1 LDSILEQSYK
11 DIEILLVDDGST
23 DDSGHICDDYASKN
37 DNIRVIHKENGGLS
51 SARNAALDVA
61 SGDYI
66 GFVDSD
72 DYIHP
77 KMFEKLL
84 LACESNDADIS
95 TCCHYVEKGDSL
107 LIEGVIDDNV
117 HIYGSEEAL
126 ELLIRDEV
134 MKSYAWDKL
143 YKAELFEGVR
153 YPNGR
158 NYEDVA
164 TTYLLFDRAGRI
176 CYIPEYLYYYQMRE
190 GSISAHI
197 SDSQWHKNCGLM
209 ILSQKER
216 FEYFFEKNQKIATL
230 SLAMMVKYIYSYMD
244 TGSALRDTEGNA
256 KWRSFL
262 LEHEEDIKSNPYVS
276 DKDKKLLKIYTMSDI
291 KLECYRM
298 EKKPAK
304 SINEYAHK
312 AKRFANSFGLGLD
325 RKYDFG
331 LDKGKTTRLILFELP
346 CFDNLGDHAIA
357 YAGKQFLED
366 YTKKN
371 PEMQLFIID
380 GWDTVDAIN
389 QLKKEIAPE
398 DIIFCQGGGNIGNLY
413 SFAEVFRNKVL
424 MAFPRHRIIIF
435 PQTIYFTQ
443 DEEGE
448 KARIKSIGI
457 YSKCQRLTICA
468 RDNSSYNMMKEYYGD
483 KVEVIEMNDIVSY
496 LDESQYGS
504 THRDKILLCLRSD
517 KESALTKEDKKLLQ
531 SYCEGL
537 TDKLLVTDTVMGA
550 DISKDEREKVLDE
563 KWKIF
568 GGSRL
573 VVTDRLHG
581 MIFSLITKTP
591 CVVLG
596 NNHHKVKSTYETFKK
611 CEYLYYADS
620 VRDAREIISEVL
632 NKNLPI
638 NKMDIGKKF
647 SELEAKIVSCN

>member
-1 LDSILEQSYK
+1 
-11 DIEILLVDDGST
+11 
-23 DDSGHICDDYASKN
+23 
-37 DNIRVIHKENGGLS
+37 
-51 SARNAALDVA
+51 
-61 SGDYI
+61 
-66 GFVDSD
+66 
-72 DYIHP
+72 
-77 KMFEKLL
+77 MFEKLIG
-84 LACESNDADIS
+84 ACETSAADIS

-107 LIEGVIDDNV
+107 LIEGVIDDNM
-117 HIYGSEEAL
+117 HIYSSEEAL

-143 YKAELFEGVR
+143 YRAELFTGVR

-164 TTYLLFDRAGRI
+164 TTYLLFDKAERI

-197 SDSQWHKNCGLM
+197 SEKEWHKNCGLM

-244 TGSALRDTEGNA
+244 TGSALNDTEGNA

-262 LEHEEDIKSNPYVS
+262 LEHEEEIKSNPYVS

-291 KLECYRM
+291 KLKCYRM

-304 SINEYAHK
+304 SINEYVLK
-312 AKRFANSFGLGLD
+312 AKRLANSFGLGLD
-325 RKYDFG
+325 RKYNFS
-331 LDKGKTTRLILFELP
+331 LDEGKTMRLILFELP

-366 YTKKN
+366 YIKRNTH
-371 PEMQLFIID
+371 MQLFIID
-380 GWDTVDAIN
+380 GWDTIDAIN

-413 SFAEVFRNKVL
+413 PFAETFRNKIL
-424 MAFPRHRIIIF
+424 MAFPTHRIIIF
-435 PQTIYFTQ
+435 PQTIYFTG
-443 DEEGE
+443 DEEGQQA
-448 KARIKSIGI
+448 KIKNIGI
-457 YSKCQRLTICA
+457 YSKCKRITICA
-468 RDNSSYNMMKEYYGD
+468 RDNSSYNMMKDYYGEGVD
-483 KVEVIEMNDIVSY
+483 VIEMNDIVSY
-496 LDESQYGS
+496 LDKSLCTS
-504 THRDKILLCLRSD
+504 TNRDKILLCLRSD

-531 SYCEGL
+531 LYCEGL
-537 TDKLLVTDTVMGA
+537 TDKLLVTDTVTGI
-550 DISKDEREKVLDE
+550 DISRDEREKVLDE

-568 GGSRL
+568 GSSRL

-596 NNHHKVKSTYETFKK
+596 NNHHKVKSTYETFKE

-620 VRDAREIISEVL
+620 VSDAKRIINEVL
-632 NKNLPI
+632 NKNLPN
-638 NKMDIGKKF
+638 NKMDMENKF
-647 SELEAKIVSCN
+647 SELETKIVSCV